1 MFSAKTRNVYFIDK
15 KEYKQMLQE
24 NLSAKYRKTD
34 SNYLNNINNEALSI
48 MKEIQFKGKENTK
61 HSNFHDF
68 KRPQS
73 RLSQ

>member
-1 MFSAKTRNVYFIDK
+1 
-15 KEYKQMLQE
+15 MLQE

-61 HSNFHDF
+61 HFSFHDF